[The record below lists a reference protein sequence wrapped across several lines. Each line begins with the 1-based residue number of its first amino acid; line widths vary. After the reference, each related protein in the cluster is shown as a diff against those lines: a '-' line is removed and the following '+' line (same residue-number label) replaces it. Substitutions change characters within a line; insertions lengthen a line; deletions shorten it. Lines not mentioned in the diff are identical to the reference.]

1 MGVNETEDKRLSP
14 VKVWLLA
21 ARPKTLPAA
30 ASPVIAGS
38 AVAFWEGGF
47 VFGPAIAALLT
58 ALLLQVGANLANDV
72 FDYNRGADNTQRL
85 GPLRVTSAGL
95 LTPREVLAGMWIVF
109 GIAILLGIYL
119 AVVAGWPVVLIGLAA
134 ILGAIAYTGGPFP
147 FGYYGLGDLFVFIFF
162 GPVAVVGT
170 YFVQVKS
177 VSMGAVWVS
186 VPMGLLTVAI
196 LVVNNLRDIETDRQA
211 GKRTLA
217 VRLGVKGTQIEY
229 RLCLMGAYLSLPLMW
244 ATEAL
249 PLGVLFAWLSIPRA
263 VAMTRMINTLSGRE
277 LNKALAGTGQLELI
291 FALLFG
297 VGLVLMKALL

>member
-1 MGVNETEDKRLSP
+1 MSVNETEDKRLSP
-14 VKVWLLA
+14 LKVWLLA

-38 AVAFWEGGF
+38 AVAFWEGCF

-72 FDYNRGADNTQRL
+72 FDYDRGADNTQRL

-95 LTPREVLAGMWIVF
+95 LSPREVLAGMWIVF
-109 GIAILLGIYL
+109 GIAILLGVYL
-119 AVVAGWPVVLIGLAA
+119 VVVAGWPVVLIGLAA

-177 VSMGAVWVS
+177 VSLGAVLTS

-196 LVVNNLRDIETDRQA
+196 LVVNNLRDIETDHQA

-229 RLCLMGAYLSLPLMW
+229 WLCLVGAYLSLPSMW

-249 PLGVLFAWLSIPRA
+249 PLGVLLAWLSIPRA
-263 VAMTRMINTLSGRE
+263 VAMTRMINTLSGRQ

-291 FALLFG
+291 FALLFAI
-297 VGLVLMKALL
+297 GLVLMKALL